1 MCFNHYIGVIIAL
14 FDPLFE
20 RIVYLTNSLVDEGR
34 KNVVA
39 LVAAN
44 IYTTTTCLT
53 TRDHLTIHPIEPIH
67 LFSLGGDDST
77 PVRGA
82 LYEPTVLLG
91 VSAEPRLSQRECF
104 DGLNWAGRSL
114 DGLPADLRDSGGPEC
129 RDFTNRTTMINTT
142 TTTTSWPLRPRH
154 PLSSREP
161 RLFGLAGQR
170 TILPAILLL
179 STL

>member
-14 FDPLFE
+14 FDPE

-67 LFSLGGDDST
+67 ISRRGLSGWKIQLPGG
-77 PVRGA
+77 
-82 LYEPTVLLG
+82 
-91 VSAEPRLSQRECF
+91 F
-104 DGLNWAGRSL
+104 
-114 DGLPADLRDSGGPEC
+114 
-129 RDFTNRTTMINTT
+129 FKNTDI
-142 TTTTSWPLRPRH
+142 P
-154 PLSSREP
+154 
-161 RLFGLAGQR
+161 
-170 TILPAILLL
+170 I
-179 STL
+179 

>member
-14 FDPLFE
+14 FDPE

-67 LFSLGGDDST
+67 LFSFMH
-77 PVRGA
+77 
-82 LYEPTVLLG
+82 
-91 VSAEPRLSQRECF
+91 QRY
-104 DGLNWAGRSL
+104 
-114 DGLPADLRDSGGPEC
+114 P
-129 RDFTNRTTMINTT
+129 
-142 TTTTSWPLRPRH
+142 
-154 PLSSREP
+154 
-161 RLFGLAGQR
+161 
-170 TILPAILLL
+170 
-179 STL
+179 